1 MERLNRRLLTLIAA
15 VTTIVAASVASS
27 ACIWVFYQPEEPK
40 SLMEE

>member
-27 ACIWVFYQPEEPK
+27 ACVWAFYQPEEPK